1 MSERSEFSSFPDYNP
16 GEREPAA
23 GGAGQ
28 RGATFFCL
36 LFLVVKKSKTP
47 GRAEPADLLPDS

>member
-1 MSERSEFSSFPDYNP
+1 MSERSEFSSFLDYNP
-16 GEREPAA
+16 EEREPRR
-23 GGAGQ
+23 GQ

-47 GRAEPADLLPDS
+47 GRAEPADSKVREV